1 MNRKLESLAI
11 FLATHRRIFL
21 LLALLAFLYFGRWAS
36 RLGVDSGN
44 EALFLRDDPARA
56 AQARFEE
63 HFGGNDPIVVAI
75 EGEIFSA
82 RGLERLDALTE
93 ALAARPGVTQV
104 LSLTNFENIYKGPLE
119 IYTWAPY
126 ESVVDGDETIEAF
139 AAEVLSEPLCRGNL
153 ISPDGRTAA
162 VIVTISGGGGARVRE
177 LLRTAKSFEG
187 EGYHVYVAGF
197 PIERFTMAETIRR
210 DRRRLVPLSVLVIAL
225 TTAFLFRQ
233 LWGVLLPL
241 LTVGLSV
248 TVTLGI
254 AALLGKTLNAI
265 TNLLTPLVMV
275 LSVAVSVNLC
285 IAYTQERRTH
295 APGIA
300 AIGAAFRRVGGACL
314 FTTLTTMIG
323 FGALAISK
331 VPAIRDFGLLCAVGV
346 GVSYLA
352 ALLLLPPLFALP
364 WGWGP
369 RRLHARPGKVEGLLS
384 ATAPMIGRHYRAI
397 LGLAFL
403 VIVAAF
409 FGIGRIEVET
419 DILAQLPPDAEFVR
433 ATKVID
439 DRLGGVNTIEFLF
452 TGAPGAFEDFAT
464 MRALHAFQE
473 EIRAYPEIRKT
484 LSILDIVARIEE
496 VRSGRRGFPRDAE
509 TLRYEL
515 RLLEHAPPESPVH
528 LLITPDRRV
537 ARLSVRLGALP
548 ASKVY
553 ALIERLE
560 RRAARLVPPA
570 IRVEPAGEFVL
581 IQNMT
586 HELPYAQVRGIVL
599 ATLLIVFVISLL
611 FRSLRAGLLSALPAS
626 IPILFVYGVMGW
638 FGIDLS
644 TTTSMIASVVLGL
657 AVDST
662 ILFLSR
668 FLAEV
673 QGGCSVSAATERML
687 ETAGQSVSYSNLTLV
702 FGFGISALSHF
713 PPVRNFGILCAGT
726 IACSF
731 LGAVFLLGALLQTS
745 LAAGGGVGGTPDAKE
760 REGD

>member
-1 MNRKLESLAI
+1 MNRIETLSI

-21 LLALLAFLYFGRWAS
+21 ALAVLIFLYFGGWAT
-36 RLGVDSGN
+36 RLDVDSGN

-75 EGEIFSA
+75 EGEIFST

-93 ALAARPGVTQV
+93 ALAARPGVRQV
-104 LSLTNFENIYKGPLE
+104 LSLTNFENIYKGPLD

-126 ESVVDGDETIEAF
+126 ESVVDGDASIEDF
-139 AAEVLSEPLCRGNL
+139 ASEVLAEPLCRGTL
-153 ISPDGRTAA
+153 VSADGRTAA
-162 VIVTISGGGGARVRE
+162 VIVTISGGGASLIRD
-177 LLRTAKSFEG
+177 LLRTAESFEG

-197 PIERFTMAETIRR
+197 PIERFTMAETIRQ
-210 DRRRLVPLSVLVIAL
+210 DQRRLVPLSIFVIAL
-225 TTAFLFRQ
+225 MTALLFRQ

-241 LTVGLSV
+241 LTVALSV

-254 AALLGKTLNAI
+254 AALLGKSLNAI

-331 VPAIRDFGLLCAVGV
+331 VPAIQDFGLLCAVGV

-352 ALLLLPPLFALP
+352 AFLLLPPLFALP
-364 WGWGP
+364 GRWGP
-369 RRLHARPGKVEGLLS
+369 RRLHARPGKLEALLS
-384 ATAPMIGRHYRAI
+384 AMAPKIGRHYRGI
-397 LGLAFL
+397 LGFAFL
-403 VIVAAF
+403 AIVAAL

-419 DILAQLPPDAEFVR
+419 DILAQLPPEADFVH
-433 ATKVID
+433 ATRVID
-439 DRLGGVNTIEFLF
+439 DRLGGVNTIEILF
-452 TGAPGAFEDFAT
+452 SGAPGAFEDFAT

-473 EIRAYPEIRKT
+473 EIRADPKIRKT
-484 LSILDIVARIEE
+484 LSILDIVERIEE

-528 LLITPDRRV
+528 LLMTPDRSV
-537 ARLSVRLGALP
+537 VRLTVRVGALP
-548 ASKVY
+548 ASEIY
-553 ALIERLE
+553 ALIERLAQ
-560 RRAARLVPPA
+560 RAVQLVPPG

-586 HELPYAQVRGIVL
+586 HELPYAQLRGILL
-599 ATLLIVFVISLL
+599 ATVLIVFVISLL
-611 FRSLRAGLLSALPAS
+611 FRSLRAGLLAALPAS
-626 IPILFVYGVMGW
+626 LPILFVYGVMGW

-668 FLAEV
+668 FLAEI
-673 QGGCSVSAATERML
+673 QGGCSVPAATERML

-713 PPVRNFGILCAGT
+713 PPVRNFGVLCAGT

-745 LAAGGGVGGTPDAKE
+745 LAVGRGRE
-760 REGD
+760 RNT